1 MLREIS
7 SVIAPRLT
15 HRHVVIASEAE
26 MIYAVR
32 APSSAEVVAL
42 IPRFLNCFKAAA
54 LATGCEISIERD
66 HMYMDVR
73 PATGLETY
81 FNHVSREIHQGEDE
95 GAYEVKESG
104 FVGASTDFVSP
115 GPGSACQ
122 ESRSLTQVG
131 PRCSP
136 AG

>member
-1 MLREIS
+1 MRVPS

-15 HRHVVIASEAE
+15 RRHAVIASEAE

-32 APSSAEVVAL
+32 APSSAEVVTL
-42 IPRFLNCFKAAA
+42 IPRFLNCFRAAA
-54 LATGCEISIERD
+54 LATGCEIAIERD

-81 FNHVSREIHQGEDE
+81 FNQVSRKIHQGEDE
-95 GAYEVKESG
+95 GAYEVREPG

-115 GPGSACQ
+115 GPVSPAQGH
-122 ESRSLTQVG
+122 RSLIQVG